1 MTSAHGHGVL
11 HVLPVPF
18 DATGEWPPARPAR
31 PAPARPFVAAP
42 PPPASPPAPIAV
54 ASASV
59 AAPRSPIDR
68 VVDDLAQGPMG
79 LYKRLVA
86 YPPLAI
92 VVFDT
97 LTCRGLSPLSHAG
110 LALLTAIGLAGVA
123 AHAMADRG

>member
-1 MTSAHGHGVL
+1 MNGSGPEPRAH
-11 HVLPVPF
+11 
-18 DATGEWPPARPAR
+18 R
-31 PAPARPFVAAP
+31 APLAAALLAALLGCAGK
-42 PPPASPPAPIAV
+42 PPPAPPTPAADQPPQLRITVSAAAV
-54 ASASV
+54 TSV